1 MPELETGLRG
11 EREIV
16 VGEQDLASFMG
27 NVNAKVLATPRLISL
42 LEEAARSS
50 TEGLL
55 PEGSMTVGTL
65 IRVRHLAATPPGVK
79 VRAEAALKE
88 VDGRRLVFDV
98 VAYDDF
104 EKIAEG
110 EHERFVVSIERFLER
125 VKRKTESDDGS

>member
-1 MPELETGLRG
+1 MPELEIGLRG
-11 EREIV
+11 EKEIV

-27 NVNAKVLATPRLISL
+27 NINAKVLATPRLIAL

-65 IRVRHLAATPPGVK
+65 IRVRHLAATPPDVK
-79 VRAEAALKE
+79 VRAEATLKE

-98 VAYDDF
+98 IAYDDF